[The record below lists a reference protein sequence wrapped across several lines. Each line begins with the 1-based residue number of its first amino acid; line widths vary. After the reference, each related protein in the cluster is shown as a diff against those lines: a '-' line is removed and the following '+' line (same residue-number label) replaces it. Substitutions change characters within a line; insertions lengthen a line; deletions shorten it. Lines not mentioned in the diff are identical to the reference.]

1 MKKGF
6 ARSKSLFLILIFA
19 FSLCVPAGAS
29 VPVLRSSRY
38 LSSYDGVVTRAGGG
52 GILKFLSPSSEPA
65 LLINSV

>member
-52 GILKFLSPSSEPA
+52 E
-65 LLINSV
+65 N